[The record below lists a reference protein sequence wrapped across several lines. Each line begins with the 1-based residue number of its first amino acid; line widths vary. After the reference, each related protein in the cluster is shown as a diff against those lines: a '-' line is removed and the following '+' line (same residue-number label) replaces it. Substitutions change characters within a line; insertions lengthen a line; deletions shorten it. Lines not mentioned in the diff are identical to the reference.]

1 MKIKPLFF
9 YTDLLLSR
17 TALRL
22 VPKAITPNY
31 ITVLRFILVPIVFF
45 LFIYGYYRLGAIL
58 FILAA
63 FTDALDGAL
72 ARTTDQITEWGKV
85 FDPLADKLLIG
96 SVAAVL
102 VTRFLNFYLAGAIV
116 GVELFLIL
124 FGYWKK
130 YYRKAKIEANYLGK
144 TKMISQSVGLGVL
157 CLAIVI
163 HSPILILMATAILYL
178 SVTFAILSLFGYRS
192 I

>member
-22 VPKAITPNY
+22 LPKAVTPNY

-45 LFIYGYYRLGAIL
+45 LFIYSYYRLGSLL
-58 FILAA
+58 FIIAA
-63 FTDALDGAL
+63 FTDAFDGAL
-72 ARTTDQITEWGKV
+72 ARTNNQITDWGKI
-85 FDPLADKLLIG
+85 FDPLADKLLVG
-96 SVAAVL
+96 STAAIL

-116 GVELFLIL
+116 GVELILIL
-124 FGYWKK
+124 IGYWKK

-157 CLAIVI
+157 CLGIITPWLWLLSV
-163 HSPILILMATAILYL
+163 ATWILYV
-178 SVTFAILSLFGYRS
+178 SIAFAILSIFGYRS

>member
-1 MKIKPLFF
+1 MKPLFH
-9 YTDLLLSR
+9 YTDWLLAR
-17 TALRL
+17 TVLRL
-22 VPKAITPNY
+22 APRFVAPNY
-31 ITVLRFILVPIVFF
+31 ITALRFLLVPIVFF
-45 LFIYGYYRLGAIL
+45 LFIYGHYRAGGLL
-58 FILAA
+58 FIFAA

-72 ARTTDQITEWGKV
+72 ARTGNQITDWGKV
-85 FDPLADKLLIG
+85 FDPLADKLLVG
-96 SVAAVL
+96 SATAIL

-116 GVELFLIL
+116 GIELFLVL

-144 TKMISQSVGLGVL
+144 TKMISQTVGLGVL